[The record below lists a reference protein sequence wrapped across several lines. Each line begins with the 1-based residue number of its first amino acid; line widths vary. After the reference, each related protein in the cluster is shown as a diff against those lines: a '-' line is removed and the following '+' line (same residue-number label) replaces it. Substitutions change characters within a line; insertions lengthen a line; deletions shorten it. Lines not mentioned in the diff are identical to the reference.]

1 MWLGLGGNFQPFPL
15 DVMKAYL
22 LRRLLSMVVV
32 MLGVTLFVFVI
43 SKLTPGDAV
52 TVRYGD
58 YGTEAQRA
66 ALRRQLGLD
75 QPVYVQYYRFVS
87 GALQG
92 DLGRSHRSGRPVTG
106 ELLSRLP
113 VTLRLTFATMLVAI
127 TIGMVAGVIAATRQN
142 TVLDYGMITL
152 ALIGVSIPSFWFG
165 LILQIVFGFRL
176 GWLPVA
182 MAENGWS
189 YVLPAISLGTGA
201 AGSIARYTRSAM
213 LEVYRLD
220 FVRTARAKGLSSR
233 VVVFKHALKN
243 AMIPVVS
250 ILGLL
255 FAGLMG
261 GAIITE
267 SIFALPGIG
276 RLSIEALAAR
286 DVPIVQGVVLL
297 AATII
302 VLSNLLVDV
311 AYSLLDP
318 RIRYD

>member
-1 MWLGLGGNFQPFPL
+1 MPTYF
-15 DVMKAYL
+15 A
-22 LRRLLSMVVV
+22 RRLISMVVV

-43 SKLTPGDAV
+43 SKITPGDAV

-58 YGTEAQRA
+58 YGTEAQREA
-66 ALRRQLGLD
+66 FRRQLGLD
-75 QPVYVQYYRFVS
+75 QPVYIQYFRFVS
-87 GALQG
+87 NAVRG
-92 DLGRSHRSGRPVTG
+92 DLGVSHRSGRPVAD
-106 ELLSRLP
+106 ELSSRLP
-113 VTLRLTFATMLVAI
+113 VTLRLTVV
-127 TIGMVAGVIAATRQN
+127 TILIAVSLGMTAGIIAAVRQN
-142 TVLDYGMITL
+142 SLLDYGMITL
-152 ALIGVSIPSFWFG
+152 ALVGVSIPSFWLG
-165 LILQIVFGFRL
+165 LILQIVFGYQL

-182 MAENGWS
+182 MAESWRS
-189 YVLPAISLGTGA
+189 YILPAISLGTSA
-201 AGSIARYTRSAM
+201 AGSIARYTRSSM

-220 FVRTARAKGLSSR
+220 FVRTARAKGLHEAL
-233 VVVFKHALKN
+233 VVLKHSLKN

-286 DVPIVQGVVLL
+286 DVPVVQGVVLL
-297 AATII
+297 AAVII
-302 VLSNLLVDV
+302 VLSNLIIDV
-311 AYSLLDP
+311 LYTLLDP